1 MTTKKQPQKEDAIS
15 VLASV
20 FLVPVLLAL
29 VFLVPVFLV
38 PVFLA
43 PVFLAPVFLVLAS
56 VLVLASLAS
65 VSEARFAKAYV
76 AGYAICLVLGL
87 VLLATGAIQ
96 VPHSAYNA
104 TTTTTTT
111 IQPFNL
117 TCQQIQDV
125 VNGNITSN
133 QQTAQTYL
141 ALYRAKG
148 C

>member
-1 MTTKKQPQKEDAIS
+1 MSDMTTKKQPQKEEEDAIS
-15 VLASV
+15 VLA
-20 FLVPVLLAL
+20 PVVLAL
-29 VFLVPVFLV
+29 VFL
-38 PVFLA
+38 A
-43 PVFLAPVFLVLAS
+43 PVVLA
-56 VLVLASLAS
+56 L

>member
-1 MTTKKQPQKEDAIS
+1 METKKQPQKEDAIS
-15 VLASV
+15 VLALV
-20 FLVPVLLAL
+20 FLAPVFLAL
-29 VFLVPVFLV
+29 VLA

-56 VLVLASLAS
+56 ALALVFLVLAS
-65 VSEARFAKAYV
+65 VSEARFAKANV

>member
-1 MTTKKQPQKEDAIS
+1 METKKQPQKEDAIS
-15 VLASV
+15 VLA
-20 FLVPVLLAL
+20 
-29 VFLVPVFLV
+29 PVFLV
-38 PVFLA
+38 LAPVVLALVFLA
-43 PVFLAPVFLVLAS
+43 PVFLALVLAS
-56 VLVLASLAS
+56 VLAPVFLAP

-76 AGYAICLVLGL
+76 AGYVICLVLGL

>member
-1 MTTKKQPQKEDAIS
+1 M
-15 VLASV
+15 
-20 FLVPVLLAL
+20 
-29 VFLVPVFLV
+29 
-38 PVFLA
+38 VFLA
-43 PVFLAPVFLVLAS
+43 PVFLALVLAS
-56 VLVLASLAS
+56 VLAPVFLAP

>member
-15 VLASV
+15 VLA
-20 FLVPVLLAL
+20 
-29 VFLVPVFLV
+29 
-38 PVFLA
+38 
-43 PVFLAPVFLVLAS
+43 PVFLVLAS
-56 VLVLASLAS
+56 ALALVFLAS
-65 VSEARFAKAYV
+65 VSEARFAKANV

>member
-1 MTTKKQPQKEDAIS
+1 METKKQPQKEDAIS
-15 VLASV
+15 VLALV

-29 VFLVPVFLV
+29 VFL
-38 PVFLA
+38 
-43 PVFLAPVFLVLAS
+43 
-56 VLVLASLAS
+56 AS
-65 VSEARFAKAYV
+65 VSEARFAKADV
-76 AGYAICLVLGL
+76 AGYVICLVLGL